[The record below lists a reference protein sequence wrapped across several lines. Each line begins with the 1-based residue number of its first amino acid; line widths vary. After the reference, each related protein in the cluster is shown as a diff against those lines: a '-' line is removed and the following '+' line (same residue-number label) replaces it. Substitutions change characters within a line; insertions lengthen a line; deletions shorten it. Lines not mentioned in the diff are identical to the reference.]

1 MCLSSHS
8 KKFLNFSFFVFIAFL
23 HNANREL
30 SSSRKDDRRNS
41 SERKISYEE
50 SMIDMK
56 DVKKSLAEKD
66 SKKEYYST
74 ISDASSSIAD
84 DVTCSCGR
92 SSVMSSSPSVS
103 RSCSASG
110 SPSNS
115 DSESGMFFF
124 CLFQLS
130 SCNIQFE
137 KL

>member
-1 MCLSSHS
+1 M
-8 KKFLNFSFFVFIAFL
+8 
-23 HNANREL
+23 
-30 SSSRKDDRRNS
+30 SSSRKDDRRDS
-41 SERKISYEE
+41 PERKISYEE

-74 ISDASSSIAD
+74 ISDASSSVAD

-92 SSVMSSSPSVS
+92 SSIMSSSPSVS

-115 DSESGMFFF
+115 DSESGMLI
-124 CLFQLS
+124 CYLL
-130 SCNIQFE
+130 
-137 KL
+137 